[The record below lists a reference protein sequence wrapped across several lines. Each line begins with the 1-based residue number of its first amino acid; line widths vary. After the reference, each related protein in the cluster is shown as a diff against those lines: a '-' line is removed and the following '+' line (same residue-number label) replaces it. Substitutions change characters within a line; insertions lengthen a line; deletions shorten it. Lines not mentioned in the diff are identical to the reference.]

1 MLTYRIALQI
11 VLDRV
16 GDHDLPAKVTVGET
30 LEEWDAQ
37 SKGQGCITKGK
48 GELLERKMVY
58 RYVYRMT
65 LASYSVK
72 CVSISCTCVY

>member
-37 SKGQGCITKGK
+37 SKGQ
-48 GELLERKMVY
+48 
-58 RYVYRMT
+58 
-65 LASYSVK
+65 
-72 CVSISCTCVY
+72 